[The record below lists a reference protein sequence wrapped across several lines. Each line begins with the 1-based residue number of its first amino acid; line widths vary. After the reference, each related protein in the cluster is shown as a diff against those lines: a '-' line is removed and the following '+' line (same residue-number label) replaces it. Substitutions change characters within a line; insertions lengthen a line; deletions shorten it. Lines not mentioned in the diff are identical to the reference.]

1 MLENLSF
8 GVGIAA
14 VAIIIWGVLLG
25 GVELLQYEY
34 FRLRSQPTHLSLN
47 QIRHI
52 VASYLLLGLEF
63 LIAADIIGTI
73 ADPTLEELALLG
85 GLVLIRTVISFFL
98 GREIGEA
105 RPVPHER
112 QPEESGDRSLEA

>member
-1 MLENLSF
+1 MLENLAF

-14 VAIIIWGVLLG
+14 GAIIIWGVLLG
-25 GVELLQYEY
+25 GIELVQYE
-34 FRLRSQPTHLSLN
+34 FSRLSSRPTRLSLN

-73 ADPTLEELALLG
+73 AEPTLEELALLG

-112 QPEESGDRSLEA
+112 QPDDQA

>member
-1 MLENLSF
+1 MAVLEFLSSVI
-8 GVGIAA
+8 GVIAI
-14 VAIIIWGVLLG
+14 AIIVWGVVLG
-25 GVELLQYEY
+25 LAEILQYEFNRY
-34 FRLRSQPTHLSLN
+34 KGLPFRLGLH

-98 GREIGEA
+98 VREIKDAAGK
-105 RPVPHER
+105 
-112 QPEESGDRSLEA
+112 

>member
-1 MLENLSF
+1 MLENISF

-25 GVELLQYEY
+25 AGELLQYESL
-34 FRLRSQPTHLSLN
+34 RLRARPTRLSLN
-47 QIRHI
+47 EIRHI

-73 ADPTLEELALLG
+73 AAPSLEEVALLG

-98 GREIGEA
+98 GREIREA
-105 RPVPHER
+105 RPTPRER
-112 QPEESGDRSLEA
+112 HSDEPAGE